1 MKIDFDVLQ
10 ASFWSLTYVLIIF
23 YNLRHHILGIP
34 PIAILA
40 NFAWETAAMIQDIH
54 GQIISPIH
62 IAWFSLDLV
71 IIVTYLLS
79 CAPAYFKRKH
89 DIYIYI
95 LSVYSICL
103 AVFLFLFSRG
113 GMLLSSFL
121 IDCTMAIEYCVY
133 SFRPQFAKHPLSIA
147 ISSAK
152 LIGDLCAWV
161 YYKSF
166 SPAVFYIGLIVS
178 LLNLICLGN
187 TLLPLIH
194 RAESRPPEGNA

>member
-79 CAPAYFKRKH
+79 CTPAYFKRKH

-95 LSVYSICL
+95 ERIYN
-103 AVFLFLFSRG
+103 LFG
-113 GMLLSSFL
+113 SFL
-121 IDCTMAIEYCVY
+121 VPVLKGRNA
-133 SFRPQFAKHPLSIA
+133 SFQ
-147 ISSAK
+147 
-152 LIGDLCAWV
+152 
-161 YYKSF
+161 
-166 SPAVFYIGLIVS
+166 
-178 LLNLICLGN
+178 
-187 TLLPLIH
+187 LPD
-194 RAESRPPEGNA
+194 

>member
-1 MKIDFDVLQ
+1 MEIDFDVLQ

-40 NFAWETAAMIQDIH
+40 NIAWETAAMIQDIH

-62 IAWFSLDLV
+62 IAWFSLDL
-71 IIVTYLLS
+71 IIVVTYLLS
-79 CAPAYFKRKH
+79 CAPAYFKHKH
-89 DIYIYI
+89 PIYVSFVYI
-95 LSVYSICL
+95 LCL
-103 AVFLFLFSRG
+103 AFFAFLFSQG

-133 SFRPQFAKHPLSIA
+133 SFRPQFTKHPLSIA
-147 ISSAK
+147 ISSTK

-166 SPAVFYIGLIVS
+166 SPAVFYIGPIVS

-194 RAESRPPEGNA
+194 RAESRPPEVNA